1 MHTPKDFE
9 TPDLYLSSYLRSYDL
24 LPKNKRTEKDSTGK
38 NKTFW
43 IYPDSEALQGK
54 VYDYQHDEWV
64 KKFIRAIRDQKYQI
78 FNPSEL
84 IF

>member
-1 MHTPKDFE
+1 MNLPKIFE
-9 TPDLYLSSYLRSYDL
+9 TADLYLSAYLRSYDL
-24 LPKNKRTEKDSTGK
+24 LPKNKRTEKDCKGN

-43 IYPDSEALQGK
+43 IYSDSETLRNK

-64 KKFIRAIRDQKYQI
+64 RKFISAIRDQKYQI

>member
-1 MHTPKDFE
+1 MNLPKIFE
-9 TPDLYLSSYLRSYDL
+9 TADLYLSAYLRSYDL
-24 LPKNKRTEKDSTGK
+24 LPKNKKTEN

-43 IYPDSEALQGK
+43 IYSDSETLRNK
-54 VYDYQHDEWV
+54 VFDYQHDEWV
-64 KKFIRAIRDQKYQI
+64 RKFIKAIRDQKYQI